1 MLEME
6 ACLSRRDSP
15 RLARVLR
22 DEGVSPSTL
31 TQLNLLVCKR
41 LSSADFGQVG
51 VVLKSLE
58 ILVDN
63 RDLHETLVGLG
74 ITHQVLSWFQTLRK
88 LLATSG
94 SPKGSAQTS
103 LVERFYDFLLLLSR
117 SCLPGLERSL
127 TLMELLHTL
136 LESKLLFNVRL
147 EAARTFNS
155 ILDSLGRDERKHVQ
169 SERMLLQMMP
179 TVAATIRTI
188 GDYELQVSLSE
199 ALCRM
204 IPREERV
211 QRANEWFSCSDI
223 AGAFCL
229 ITSADFETDCRR
241 FLNFVNR
248 GQGNYRRVWTFPCMG
263 AFLESTELF
272 GPKDDKLDE
281 FWVDFNFGSQCV
293 SFFVDLPQGF
303 LWGSLHLLKEEV
315 ARYQLKLQQD
325 GVFGGVTDAGS
336 IQERL
341 TQAERFQVFLFP
353 EGGEAQAIL
362 TVHLKSPITHLD
374 SKGSRVQLRF
384 KPELLE
390 ELEAAAASVFPG
402 EEGHK
407 NASEQAW
414 ASPLPTRPPARRY
427 RKKTCSRTLKVL
439 PLSSPSSDDQ
449 DSVATTPSSKWAS
462 DLFDQV
468 ACSTPLKVSGESAP
482 ESPLQVPGGHVGA
495 EPLIFGEESLDFGE
509 DICLQETSCL
519 KRKQMDKDSGVTS
532 LYSNLVASIKIRRGR
547 PGTNVV
553 LAVVL
558 RDVQGVNALV
568 SLARHITNAASRLLG
583 RGFLTD
589 ERETPRKS
597 GSARPSE
604 FRGASPEELPQEEVE
619 PPETEEPPQE
629 GEEPS
634 VDMTSGIK
642 EAFDI
647 IKRNL
652 QQHHDDCWQK
662 VQDQSLLSLKEQERH
677 VTSLFEDIRQHR
689 AVLLNHFEKS
699 VAEHLK
705 CLEETSR
712 TYLNMYSQLQSE
724 RRRLSDFCEQHKLRL
739 RSLDE
744 AGVEPESGH

>member
-41 LSSADFGQVG
+41 LSSADFGPVG

-88 LLATSG
+88 LLATSA
-94 SPKGSAQTS
+94 SPKGSAQTL

-136 LESKLLFNVRL
+136 LESQLLFNVRL

-179 TVAATIRTI
+179 TVASTIRTI

-211 QRANEWFSCSDI
+211 QRVNEWFSCSDI

-315 ARYQLKLQQD
+315 SRYQLELQQD
-325 GVFGGVTDAGS
+325 
-336 IQERL
+336 
-341 TQAERFQVFLFP
+341 
-353 EGGEAQAIL
+353 EGGEAQVIL
-362 TVHLKSPITHLD
+362 TVLLKSPITHLD

-384 KPELLE
+384 KPELLG
-390 ELEAAAASVFPG
+390 ELEAAAAKVFPG

-407 NASEQAW
+407 DASERAW

-449 DSVATTPSSKWAS
+449 DLAATTPSSKWAS
-462 DLFDQV
+462 DLFDQH
-468 ACSTPLKVSGESAP
+468 ACATPLKVSGESAP
-482 ESPLQVPGGHVGA
+482 ESPLQG
-495 EPLIFGEESLDFGE
+495 
-509 DICLQETSCL
+509 
-519 KRKQMDKDSGVTS
+519 K
-532 LYSNLVASIKIRRGR
+532 
-547 PGTNVV
+547 
-553 LAVVL
+553 
-558 RDVQGVNALV
+558 NA
-568 SLARHITNAASRLLG
+568 G
-583 RGFLTD
+583 RGWIF
-589 ERETPRKS
+589 S
-597 GSARPSE
+597 
-604 FRGASPEELPQEEVE
+604 
-619 PPETEEPPQE
+619 
-629 GEEPS
+629 
-634 VDMTSGIK
+634 
-642 EAFDI
+642 
-647 IKRNL
+647 
-652 QQHHDDCWQK
+652 
-662 VQDQSLLSLKEQERH
+662 
-677 VTSLFEDIRQHR
+677 
-689 AVLLNHFEKS
+689 
-699 VAEHLK
+699 
-705 CLEETSR
+705 
-712 TYLNMYSQLQSE
+712 
-724 RRRLSDFCEQHKLRL
+724 
-739 RSLDE
+739 
-744 AGVEPESGH
+744 

>member
-325 GVFGGVTDAGS
+325 G
-336 IQERL
+336 
-341 TQAERFQVFLFP
+341 
-353 EGGEAQAIL
+353 GEAQAIL

-519 KRKQMDKDSGVTS
+519 KRKQMDKDSG
-532 LYSNLVASIKIRRGR
+532 
-547 PGTNVV
+547 
-553 LAVVL
+553 
-558 RDVQGVNALV
+558 
-568 SLARHITNAASRLLG
+568 
-583 RGFLTD
+583 FLTD

-712 TYLNMYSQLQSE
+712 TYLNMYSQLQVMMSE
-724 RRRLSDFCEQHKLRL
+724 RRKHKTEMDSCGIVRANKKIACVMSLSTSDG
-739 RSLDE
+739 DE
-744 AGVEPESGH
+744 PQYLVIQSRY

>member
-1 MLEME
+1 MTQKTCRTPALQDRICPPLLYKDSVCLACCLTTPTSCSCVRRRFHSMLEME

-41 LSSADFGQVG
+41 LNSADFGPVG

-94 SPKGSAQTS
+94 SPKGSAETL

-136 LESKLLFNVRL
+136 LESQLLFNVRL

-204 IPREERV
+204 TPREERA

-223 AGAFCL
+223 AGAFSR

-293 SFFVDLPQGF
+293 SFFVDLPQSF

-315 ARYQLKLQQD
+315 NRYQLELQQD
-325 GVFGGVTDAGS
+325 
-336 IQERL
+336 
-341 TQAERFQVFLFP
+341 

-362 TVHLKSPITHLD
+362 TVLLKSPITHLD
-374 SKGSRVQLRF
+374 SKGRRVQLRF
-384 KPELLE
+384 KSELLG
-390 ELEAAAASVFPG
+390 ELEAAAARVFPR
-402 EEGHK
+402 EESHK
-407 NASEQAW
+407 DGSEQAW
-414 ASPLPTRPPARRY
+414 ASPLPTRPPGRRY
-427 RKKTCSRTLKVL
+427 KKKTCSRTLKVL

-462 DLFDQV
+462 DLFD
-468 ACSTPLKVSGESAP
+468 ACSTPLKVSGESTP
-482 ESPLQVPGGHVGA
+482 KSPLQAVPGGHVGA

-519 KRKQMDKDSGVTS
+519 KRKQMAQDS
-532 LYSNLVASIKIRRGR
+532 
-547 PGTNVV
+547 
-553 LAVVL
+553 
-558 RDVQGVNALV
+558 
-568 SLARHITNAASRLLG
+568 
-583 RGFLTD
+583 GFLTD
-589 ERETPRKS
+589 EETSRKS
-597 GSARPSE
+597 GGAGPSGS
-604 FRGASPEELPQEEVE
+604 RGLSPEELPQEEMA
-619 PPETEEPPQE
+619 PRETEAPPQD

-634 VDMTSGIK
+634 LDMTSGIK

-677 VTSLFEDIRQHR
+677 ITSLFEDIRQHR

-744 AGVEPESGH
+744 AGAEPESGH